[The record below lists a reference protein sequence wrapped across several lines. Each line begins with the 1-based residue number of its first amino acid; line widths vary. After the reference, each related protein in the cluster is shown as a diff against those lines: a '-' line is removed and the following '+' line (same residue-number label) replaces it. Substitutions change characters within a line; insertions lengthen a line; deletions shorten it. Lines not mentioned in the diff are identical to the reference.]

1 MLPASSVTFAVS
13 TTLAAAATAA
23 APSAGDEEYRQQR
36 YYGGGGETAVVTAA
50 VSASSVSSSRKKKSA
65 MNYVGAAL
73 RLKPVKVTEQVMVYR
88 CLIIYNYLSVYCI
101 ALFIIVSV
109 GSGPGVSY
117 MYRSFISLL

>member
-1 MLPASSVTFAVS
+1 M
-13 TTLAAAATAA
+13 
-23 APSAGDEEYRQQR
+23 
-36 YYGGGGETAVVTAA
+36 VTAA

-109 GSGPGVSY
+109 GSCQVQVFRTCIGAL
-117 MYRSFISLL
+117 SLFSD